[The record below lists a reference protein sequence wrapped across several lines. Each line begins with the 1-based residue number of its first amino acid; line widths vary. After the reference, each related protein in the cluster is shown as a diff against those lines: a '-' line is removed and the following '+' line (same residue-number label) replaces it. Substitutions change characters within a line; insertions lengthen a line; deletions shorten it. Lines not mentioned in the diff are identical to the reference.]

1 MEAARLATPADL
13 ADLARLSR
21 QAIAELGA
29 QERGGAVFAAREAR
43 PEPVDEGLHR
53 ALAEARSVVVVGT
66 VDEVAVGIACGRL
79 ETLRDGKVHGVLDD
93 LYVDPEAR
101 GIGVGEAMMN
111 VMLPWFG
118 ERGCSGV
125 DAFALPGMRE
135 TKNFFEECGFT
146 ARLLVMHHRME
157 TR

>member
-13 ADLARLSR
+13 GDLVRLSR

-29 QERGGAVFAAREAR
+29 QERGGVVFAAREAR
-43 PEPVDEGLHR
+43 PEPVDEGLAR
-53 ALAEARSVVVVGT
+53 ALEEEDCVVVVGT
-66 VDEVAVGIACGRL
+66 VDEVAVGMASGRV
-79 ETLRDGKVHGVLDD
+79 EHLRDGRAHGVLDD

-111 VMLPWFG
+111 ELLGWFG
-118 ERGCSGV
+118 KQGCSGV
-125 DAFALPGMRE
+125 DAFALPGMRA

-146 ARLLVMHHRME
+146 ARLLVMYHRMDE
-157 TR
+157 G